1 MKEKIMSVGQICQIR
16 ASRRGGLGPIH
27 QEIKKLSFCKKLKDD
42 WRNSLRFHVLEWFEF
57 YLLI

>member
-42 WRNSLRFHVLEWFEF
+42 
-57 YLLI
+57 